1 MNSRDIIFVKHIL
14 DAIKDIETSTNLMS
28 KEKFLKSNDVKDACI
43 RRLEIIG
50 EAVKNISQ
58 EIKIKYSFIEWKK
71 IAGTRD
77 RVIHSYF
84 SVDLDIVWDIITK
97 ELHLLKK
104 QMEEIE
110 KELEK

>member
-50 EAVKNISQ
+50 EAS
-58 EIKIKYSFIEWKK
+58 KK
-71 IAGTRD
+71 IPKSVRNVNKHINWEALSRYRD
-77 RVIHSYF
+77 FIVHSYF
-84 SVDLDIVWDIITK
+84 EASLNRIWKRAK
-97 ELHLLKK
+97 EELPKLKDDFKNIKLL
-104 QMEEIE
+104 
-110 KELEK
+110 